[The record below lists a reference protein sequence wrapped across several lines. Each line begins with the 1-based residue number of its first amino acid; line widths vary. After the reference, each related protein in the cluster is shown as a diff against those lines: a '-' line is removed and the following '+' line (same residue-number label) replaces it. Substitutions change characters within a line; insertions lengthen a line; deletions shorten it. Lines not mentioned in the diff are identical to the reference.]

1 MDERLRRKAWG
12 LTKAARTRVAGP
24 GSAGPRALFILGCQ
38 RSGTTMVTETLD
50 KDWRVKT
57 YSEFSSV
64 NRPADGR
71 RPWSVRP
78 TSRHDIRM
86 KPLDEVA
93 ARLERSRYPLVVLK
107 PLVESQRATAILRD
121 IDRATCL
128 WVFRNYRDVARSNVK
143 LFTPEASRINLDPMI
158 RGEPGNWRSELVP
171 DDVRQLI
178 ARHYSEAMSPFDGGA
193 LFWYAR
199 NRLFFDLDLASDDR
213 VMALKYEDLA
223 SQPEPSVRRIYA
235 HTGVPFP
242 GPRVVA
248 DIHPHSIG
256 LGRELELSAEVESAC
271 EGLWAKLVSAYES
284 RLERA
289 GGARV

>member
-12 LTKAARTRVAGP
+12 VTKAARSLVAPSGSSGP
-24 GSAGPRALFILGCQ
+24 TALFILGCQ

-50 KDWRVKT
+50 KDRRVKT

-71 RPWSVRP
+71 RPWSVRS
-78 TSRHDIRM
+78 TSRYGIRM

-93 ARLERSRYPLVVLK
+93 AKLERSRYPLVVLK
-107 PLVESQRATAILRD
+107 PLVESQRAKAILHST
-121 IDRATCL
+121 DRAVCL
-128 WVFRNYRDVARSNVK
+128 WVFRNYRDVARSNVE
-143 LFTPEASRINLDPMI
+143 LFTREASRINLDPMI
-158 RGEPGNWRSELVP
+158 RPEPGNWRSELVP

-178 ARHYSEAMSPFDGGA
+178 ARHYSPAMSPFDGGA

-199 NRLFFDLDLASDDR
+199 NRLFFDLDLASDER
-213 VMALKYEDLA
+213 VMTLKYEDLA
-223 SQPEPSVRRIYA
+223 SQPEPCVRRIYA
-235 HTGVPFP
+235 HAGISFP
-242 GPRVVA
+242 GPRLVA
-248 DIHPHSIG
+248 DIHPRSIG
-256 LGRELELSAEVESAC
+256 LGRELELSGEVESAC

-284 RLERA
+284 RLERV